1 MTLSETTF
9 FENVNHQLNIE
20 RYDLLLYNLTKIDLD
35 TFFDI
40 VDESYIEK
48 IHKVFQKINSVL
60 QKSNFNSD
68 LLSFYWTLADQIY
81 HGENFDQFDN
91 ELSEAKRILK
101 GNDFQS
107 EEKDLLLQKIEQH
120 YSL

>member
-1 MTLSETTF
+1 MTTSETTF
-9 FENVNHQLNIE
+9 FENVNHQLSIE
-20 RYDLLLYNLTKIDLD
+20 RYDFLLYNFAKIDLD

-40 VDESYIEK
+40 VNDDHIER
-48 IHKVFQKINSVL
+48 IREVFQKMNSVL

-68 LLSFYWTLADQIY
+68 LLNFYWTLADQIF
-81 HGENFDQFDN
+81 HGENIGQFDN

-101 GNDFQS
+101 GSNFES
-107 EEKDLLLQKIEQH
+107 GEKDLLLQKIEQH

>member
-1 MTLSETTF
+1 MTPPETTF
-9 FENVNHQLNIE
+9 FENIINQLSIE
-20 RYDLLLYNLTKIDLD
+20 RYDLLHHNFAKIDLD

-40 VDESYIEK
+40 VNDDFIERM
-48 IHKVFQKINSVL
+48 HKVFQNINSIL

-68 LLSFYWTLADQIY
+68 LLFFYWTLADQIY

-101 GNDFQS
+101 QS
-107 EEKDLLLQKIEQH
+107 DLKSEYKDLLLQKIEQH

>member
-1 MTLSETTF
+1 MTPSEITF
-9 FENVNHQLNIE
+9 FGNVNHQLSIE
-20 RYDLLLYNLTKIDLD
+20 RYDLLNQNFAKIDLN

-40 VDESYIEK
+40 DNDEYIEK
-48 IHKVFQKINSVL
+48 IRKVFQKINSEL

-81 HGENFDQFDN
+81 HGKNFDQFDN
-91 ELSEAKRILK
+91 ELSEAKGILK
-101 GNDFQS
+101 GSDLES
-107 EEKDLLLQKIEQH
+107 GEKDLLLQKIEQH